1 MRHSQGC
8 LISMIIKINNII
20 NQIVWGAPLLTLIF
34 FTGIFYTVRLG
45 FFQFKY
51 VKEIFRDTLG
61 CLFNKRKV
69 SEANISGNISS
80 FQAAMTSVCA
90 IVGSGNIVGVATA
103 IVIGGPGTIFW
114 MWVAAFFGMATK
126 FAEIVLGI
134 IYRKN
139 LPDGSITGGA
149 MYYLAEGLHC
159 KLCGRIFSVLVIPF
173 AYVVSG
179 IVDSN
184 TITGIVYEKCGIS
197 TVVTGLILAAFVGSV
212 IFGGITKIGRV
223 CSIVAPFMGAFYL
236 SAGLLILLVH
246 IQEVPMAFKLIFQNA
261 FNLQSIFTGSAG
273 TVFLCIKNGVARG
286 VYSNEAGLGTA
297 AMLHS
302 GAQVRHP
309 VQQGVWGPV
318 EVFFDTMIVCT
329 VSGLTIILSGMWKNA
344 SNEGAALTMNAF
356 EQLLPGNWGGWIVF
370 IAVILFGFTSLI
382 SYYIYAERAIVFLSL
397 KIKPRWTRFFWII
410 SILIGS
416 QSTLGFVWNLADTC
430 NGLMIIPNLIGL
442 LFLSNK
448 VVNLKKEYFG
458 ED

>member
-1 MRHSQGC
+1 
-8 LISMIIKINNII
+8 MIIKINNII
-20 NQIVWGAPLLTLIF
+20 NQIVWGVPLLTLIF

-51 VKEIFRDTLG
+51 VKVIFQDTLG
-61 CLFNKRKV
+61 CLFNKRKKSV
-69 SEANISGNISS
+69 ANISS

-114 MWVAAFFGMATK
+114 MWIAAFFGMATK

-134 IYRKN
+134 LYRKN
-139 LPDGSITGGA
+139 LPDGSTTGGA

-184 TITGIVYEKCGIS
+184 TIAGIVYEKCGIS
-197 TVVTGLILAAFVGSV
+197 TVVTGIILAVFVGYV
-212 IFGGITKIGRV
+212 ILGGITKIGRV

-236 SAGLLILLVH
+236 LAGLLILLVH

-261 FNLQSIFTGSAG
+261 FNLQSAFSGSAG
-273 TVFLCIKNGVARG
+273 TIFLCIKNGVARG

-329 VSGLTIILSGMWKNA
+329 VSGLTIILSGLWKST
-344 SNEGAALTMNAF
+344 SNKGAALTMNAF
-356 EQLLPGNWGGWIVF
+356 EQLMPGKWGGWIVF

-382 SYYIYAERAIVFLSL
+382 SYYIYAERAIIFLSL
-397 KIKPRWTRFFWII
+397 KVKPRWTRFLWII
-410 SILIGS
+410 SIFIGS
-416 QSTLGFVWNLADTC
+416 QSTLGVVWNFADTC
-430 NGLMIIPNLIGL
+430 NGLMIIPNLVGL

-448 VVNLKKEYFG
+448 VVNIKKDYFG